1 MSQPTTPPITEPIA
15 VRAALTEPLPVGAAP
30 PPWVR
35 LSRPRTVLGPT
46 APVHPRRVLL
56 RLGAGLVAVLVLVGL
71 LGALAAGRLAEREA
85 VNDAANTADV
95 LAEAVI
101 QPALTEALADGD
113 PAAVRTFDALVRERV
128 LGATVVRV
136 KVWSPEG
143 TVVYADE
150 PQLVGRSFPL
160 DEDQRVALSDPQTRA
175 EVSDLSASENEFESG
190 GRLLEV
196 YRPVWTPGG
205 RELLFE
211 MYSPYAPVEERSS
224 QLWRGF
230 AGVTLSS
237 LLLVV
242 VLTAP
247 IVWRL
252 LRRLGE
258 DERLR
263 AVLLQRA
270 VDASDAERRRVAATL
285 HDGPVQELV
294 ATTFAAE
301 GAAASAAQRGEAGL
315 ADEMRLVASSV
326 RGNIRVLRS
335 LLVDIYPATLARAGL
350 PQALADLGASMR
362 GRQVEVHTEV
372 DPSLPPLP
380 EEDERLIHRVAQ
392 ECLRNAAAHA
402 APCSVGVTVTAEEGA
417 VVLQVT
423 DDGAG
428 FDPAS
433 LASPREGHVG
443 TRVLADL
450 ATELGADLEV
460 ASAPGAGTRWRLRV
474 PLQGGAPT
482 AGAGQGGPR

>member
-1 MSQPTTPPITEPIA
+1 
-15 VRAALTEPLPVGAAP
+15 VR
-30 PPWVR
+30 
-35 LSRPRTVLGPT
+35 
-46 APVHPRRVLL
+46 PRRVLL
-56 RLGAGLVAVLVLVGL
+56 RLGAGLLAVLLLVGL
-71 LGALAAGRLAEREA
+71 LGSLAAGRLAEREA
-85 VNDAANTADV
+85 VNDAAATADV

-101 QPALTEALADGD
+101 QPALSEALADGD
-113 PAAVRTFDALVRERV
+113 AAAVRTFDSLVRERV
-128 LGATVVRV
+128 LGPSVVRV
-136 KVWSPEG
+136 KIWSPTG

-150 PQLVGRSFPL
+150 PQLVGRTFPL
-160 DEDQRVALSDPQTRA
+160 GEDQRAALADPQTRA
-175 EVSDLSASENEFESG
+175 EVSDLKASENEFESG

-211 MYSPYAPVEERSS
+211 MYSPYGPVEERTG

-242 VLTAP
+242 ILTAP

-258 DERLR
+258 QERTRSL
-263 AVLLQRA
+263 LLQRA
-270 VDASDAERRRVAATL
+270 VDASDAERRRVAGTL

-335 LLVDIYPATLARAGL
+335 LLVDIYPASLARAGIA
-350 PQALADLGASMR
+350 QALADLGASMR
-362 GRQVEVHTEV
+362 GRQVDVHTTV
-372 DPSLPPLP
+372 NPSLPPLA
-380 EEDERLIHRVAQ
+380 EEQERLLHRVAQ

-402 APCSVGVTVTAEEGA
+402 APCAVQVRLRDESGA
-417 VVLQVT
+417 VVLEVA
-423 DDGAG
+423 DDGPG
-428 FDPAS
+428 FDPAV
-433 LASPREGHVG
+433 LRAPRDGHVG

-450 ATELGADLEV
+450 ATELGADLDL
-460 ASAPGAGTRWRLRV
+460 ATAPGAGTRWRLTV
-474 PLQGGAPT
+474 PTGPGRPAASGE
-482 AGAGQGGPR
+482 AGA

>member
-1 MSQPTTPPITEPIA
+1 MSQPPTTRIGTAPTQPLRVGA
-15 VRAALTEPLPVGAAP
+15 QPLP
-30 PPWVR
+30 WTR
-35 LSRPRTVLGPT
+35 LSRPRTALGPT
-46 APVHPRRVLL
+46 TPVRPRRVLI
-56 RLGAGLVAVLVLVGL
+56 RLGVGLVTVLLLVGL

-95 LAEAVI
+95 LAEAVV

-128 LGATVVRV
+128 LGPAVVRV
-136 KVWSPEG
+136 KIWSPDG

-160 DEDQRVALSDPQTRA
+160 DEDQRLALSDPQTRA

-211 MYSPYAPVEERSS
+211 VYSPYGPVEERSS
-224 QLWRGF
+224 EMWRGF
-230 AGVTLSS
+230 AGVTVSS

-242 VLTAP
+242 ILTAP
-247 IVWRL
+247 ILWRL

-270 VDASDAERRRVAATL
+270 VDASDAERRRIAATL

-335 LLVDIYPATLARAGL
+335 LLVDIYPASLARAGL
-350 PQALADLGASMR
+350 PQALADLGASLR
-362 GRQVEVHTEV
+362 GRQVEVVTDV
-372 DPSLPPLP
+372 DPSLPPLA
-380 EEDERLIHRVAQ
+380 EEEERLVHRVAQ

-402 APCSVGVTVTAEEGA
+402 APCTVRVTVTSEEGA
-417 VVLQVT
+417 VVLHVV
-423 DDGAG
+423 DDGPG

-433 LASPREGHVG
+433 LATPRDGHVG

-450 ATELGADLEV
+450 ATELGADLDV
-460 ASAPGAGTRWRLRV
+460 ASAPGAGTRWRLRIPV
-474 PLQGGAPT
+474 EGGAPAPARRT
-482 AGAGQGGPR
+482 EEDR

>member
-1 MSQPTTPPITEPIA
+1 VTQTPTTRVSTTPTEN
-15 VRAALTEPLPVGAAP
+15 LPVGVVP
-30 PPWVR
+30 LPWTR
-35 LSRPRTVLGPT
+35 LSRPRTAVGPT
-46 APVHPRRVLL
+46 TPVRPRGVLL

-71 LGALAAGRLAEREA
+71 LGALAAERLAEREA
-85 VNDAANTADV
+85 VNDAATTADV

-101 QPALTEALADGD
+101 QPALTEELADGD
-113 PAAVRTFDALVRERV
+113 PTAVRIFDALVRERV
-128 LGATVVRV
+128 LGPNVVRV
-136 KVWSPEG
+136 KIWSPDG

-150 PQLVGRSFPL
+150 PQLVGRNFPL
-160 DEDQRVALSDPQTRA
+160 DEDQRLALSDPQTRA

-211 MYSPYAPVEERSS
+211 MYSPYAPVEERSG

-230 AGVTLSS
+230 AGITLSS
-237 LLLVV
+237 LFLVV

-252 LRRLGE
+252 LRRLRE
-258 DERLR
+258 DERTR
-263 AVLLQRA
+263 AVLLQGA
-270 VDASDAERRRVAATL
+270 VDASDAERRRIAATL

-335 LLVDIYPATLARAGL
+335 LLVDIYPASLARAGL

-362 GRQVEVHTEV
+362 GRQVEVRTDV
-372 DPSLPPLP
+372 DPTLPALD
-380 EEDERLIHRVAQ
+380 EGEERLIHRVAQ

-402 APCSVGVTVTAEEGA
+402 APCTVRVTLTAQEGE
-417 VVLQVT
+417 VVLQVV
-423 DDGAG
+423 DDGPG
-428 FDPAS
+428 FDPSS
-433 LASPREGHVG
+433 LATPRDGHVG

-450 ATELGADLEV
+450 ATQLGADLDV
-460 ASAPGAGTRWRLRV
+460 ASAPGAGTSWRLRV
-474 PLQGGAPT
+474 PHRGEGARP
-482 AGAGQGGPR
+482 GPVPKEGR